1 MGRGRRKPAHAKP
14 LHAQPVNA
22 KSASGSSATARLRP
36 DGVVLGLAG
45 LGLLI
50 TAYLTGSAWIG
61 RVPAFCAEGTG
72 CALVQQSQW
81 SSLLGL
87 PIALWGFLL
96 FALIAVF
103 AYQASSRLKRWRRLW
118 VVAVFGASISLY
130 LNAVVGFALGS
141 YCVWGLL
148 LLATL
153 SAILFAVWLRRPVSA
168 PGMGWTPWLL
178 RSGSL
183 GLVAVLALHLY
194 ASDLLSRP
202 ESPRLAAL
210 ATHLEASGAR
220 YYGASWCPA
229 CQNQH
234 RIFGA
239 AWERL
244 PYVECSP
251 RGRGT
256 PMAAVCANAGI
267 TSYPTWIIGNRRYE
281 EVISAEELALLSG
294 FDWEGHRR

>member
-14 LHAQPVNA
+14 AHAKP
-22 KSASGSSATARLRP
+22 ASGSSATARLTP
-36 DGVVLGLAG
+36 DGVILGLAG

-50 TAYLTGSAWIG
+50 TAYLTGSAWFG
-61 RVPAFCAEGTG
+61 RVPAFCAEGSG
-72 CALVQQSQW
+72 CDLVQQSPW

-96 FALIAVF
+96 FALTAMF

-118 VVAVFGASISLY
+118 FVAVFGISISLY
-130 LNAVVGFALGS
+130 LNAVVWFALGS
-141 YCVWGLL
+141 YFVWGLGS
-148 LLATL
+148 LAIL
-153 SAILFAVWLRRPVSA
+153 GAILFAVWLRRPVSA
-168 PGMGWTPWLL
+168 PGMAWTPWLL
-178 RSGSL
+178 RSASL

-194 ASDLLSRP
+194 ASDLLRTP

-239 AWERL
+239 AAERL

-267 TSYPTWIIGNRRYE
+267 TSYPTWIIEGRRYQ
-281 EVISAEELALLSG
+281 EVISAEELEVLSG
-294 FDWEGHRR
+294 FDWENRRR